1 MNKTIIFEDKKTKI
15 RGYRDLPMNYIELWK
30 VGKIIFDE
38 SGENKCEI
46 IEIVDSQDV
55 AKSKVEE
62 YNKANG
68 YRTTKITSREI
79 NKLVENYISPLDFH
93 FNKRPSLTP
102 HVKKLR
108 NFICNLPLNEV
119 EIRSL
124 FNFDIDD
131 LSIHNII
138 NCITV
143 IKANDKKIS
152 TKIIKRKTDN
162 TLSYNSI
169 SEYIEEDIKS
179 LEVILSIVDS
189 KYNVSLENDE
199 IVLFKNNKEYTLEI
213 IHQIK
218 FEYILNRL
226 PKYMALKKKI

>member
-1 MNKTIIFEDKKTKI
+1 MNKIIIFENKKTKT
-15 RGYRDLPMNYIELWK
+15 RGYRNLPMNFINSWK
-30 VGKIIFDE
+30 VGAVISDE
-38 SGENKCEI
+38 SGEYKCEI

-68 YRTTKITSREI
+68 YRTTKYTSREI
-79 NKLVENYISPLDFH
+79 NKLIENYISPLDFH
-93 FNKRPSLTP
+93 FNKRPSLSSK
-102 HVKKLR
+102 VKKLR
-108 NFICNLPLNEV
+108 KLICNLKLNEI
-119 EIRSL
+119 EMRSL
-124 FNFDIDD
+124 LNFEIDD
-131 LSIHNII
+131 LNIYNII

-199 IVLFKNNKEYTLEI
+199 IILFKNNKEYTLEI
-213 IHQIK
+213 IHQLK

-226 PKYMALKKKI
+226 PKYMALKKKT